1 MQVQEKTLAM
11 HRTDGRVGVVVVVL
25 VALALLA
32 GWWLGTRTHT
42 GSGSSE
48 PPPITFEQASTQ
60 IKTSSEAFAAV
71 AKVATP
77 SVVNISAAT
86 IIPGRRSPLFDDPLF
101 RYFFGDDDIPFREPS
116 RVVRSL
122 GSGVIVS
129 RDGLILT
136 NNHMIA
142 GASRISVTLA
152 DGRRFSDAQV
162 VGADPATDLALLRV
176 RANNLPAIKWGDSR
190 ALEVGEWVLAIGN
203 PYGLSQTVTAGIV
216 SAKGRRDVGISVYED
231 FIQTDAA
238 INPGNSGGA
247 LVNIRGE
254 LVGINTAILS
264 QSGGNVG
271 IGFAIPSHEA
281 RRVMELLLRD
291 GKVSRGWLGIIP
303 ARVEEGAVQ
312 GVVVANLFRNSPA
325 DLAGLDIEDVILE
338 CNGKR
343 VTSPGELKNIIASM
357 PASTEVT
364 LVIQRGNQRGRVRLR
379 VADHPTDRLGRPVP
393 GI

>member
-1 MQVQEKTLAM
+1 MQLLE
-11 HRTDGRVGVVVVVL
+11 RTQAIRRAERHSAVAVALL
-25 VALALLA
+25 VAIALLV
-32 GWWLGTRTHT
+32 GWWLGTRSHVAPVPP
-42 GSGSSE
+42 E
-48 PPPITFEQASTQ
+48 PSLPSLEQASAQ
-60 IKTSSEAFAAV
+60 LKTSSEGFAAV

-101 RYFFGDDDIPFREPS
+101 RYFFGDEDIPFRQPE

-136 NNHMIA
+136 NNHVIA

-152 DGRRFSDAQV
+152 DGRRFTDAQV
-162 VGADPATDLALLRV
+162 VGADPATDLALLRI
-176 RANNLPAIKWGDSR
+176 RASNLPTIKWGDSR
-190 ALEVGEWVLAIGN
+190 ALEVGDWVLAVGN

-271 IGFAIPSHEA
+271 IGFAVPSHEA
-281 RRVMELLLRD
+281 RRVMELLLRE

-303 ARVEEGAVQ
+303 ARRDEGASQ
-312 GVVVANLFRNSPA
+312 GVVIANLFRNSPA
-325 DLAGLDIEDVILE
+325 DLAGLDIDDVILE

-343 VTSPGELKNIIASM
+343 VASPGELKNMIAAL
-357 PASTEVT
+357 PAGTEVT
-364 LVIQRGNQRGRVRLR
+364 LLVQRGTERGRVRLR
-379 VADHPTDRLGRPVP
+379 VADHPYDRLGRPLP

>member
-1 MQVQEKTLAM
+1 MQLQGKTLAM
-11 HRTDGRVGVVVVVL
+11 YRTERHLAGVVVLL
-25 VALALLA
+25 VAFALLV
-32 GWWLGTRTHT
+32 GWWLGARTRTVPVPP
-42 GSGSSE
+42 E
-48 PPPITFEQASTQ
+48 PTMPTFEQASTQ
-60 IKTSSEAFAAV
+60 LKSSSEAFAAV
-71 AKVATP
+71 AKIATP
-77 SVVNISAAT
+77 AVVNISAAT

-101 RYFFGDDDIPFREPS
+101 RYFFGDEDIPFRQPE

-129 RDGLILT
+129 RDGFILT
-136 NNHMIA
+136 NNHVVA

-162 VGADPATDLALLRV
+162 VGTDPATDLALLRI
-176 RANNLPAIKWGDSR
+176 RANGLPAIKWGDSK

-247 LVNIRGE
+247 LVNTRGE

-281 RRVMELLLRD
+281 RRVMELLVRE

-303 ARVEEGAVQ
+303 ARVEEGTVQ
-312 GVVVANLFRNSPA
+312 GVIVANLFRNSPA
-325 DLAGLDIEDVILE
+325 DLAGLDIDDIILE
-338 CNGKR
+338 CNGKK
-343 VTSPGELKNIIASM
+343 VTSPGELKNMIAAM
-357 PASTEVT
+357 PAGTEVT
-364 LVIQRGNQRGRVRLR
+364 LLVQRGNERGRVRLK
-379 VADHPTDRLGRPVP
+379 VADHPTDRFGRPVP

>member
-1 MQVQEKTLAM
+1 MQLQEKTLAM
-11 HRTDGRVGVVVVVL
+11 YRTERRFTGMVVL
-25 VALALLA
+25 LVAIALLV
-32 GWWLGTRTHT
+32 GWWLGVRTRTA
-42 GSGSSE
+42 SVPPE
-48 PPPITFEQASTQ
+48 PTLPTFEQASTQ
-60 IKTSSEAFAAV
+60 LKTSSEAFAAV
-71 AKVATP
+71 AKIATP
-77 SVVNISAAT
+77 AVVNISAAT

-101 RYFFGDDDIPFREPS
+101 RYFFGDEDIPFREPE

-136 NNHMIA
+136 NNHVVA

-152 DGRRFSDAQV
+152 DGRKFSEVQV
-162 VGADPATDLALLRV
+162 VGTDPATDLALLRI

-303 ARVEEGAVQ
+303 ARVEEGTVQ
-312 GVVVANLFRNSPA
+312 GVIVANLFRNSPA
-325 DLAGLDIEDVILE
+325 DLAGLDIDDVILE
-338 CNGKR
+338 CNGKK
-343 VTSPGELKNIIASM
+343 VTSPGDLKNMIAAM
-357 PASTEVT
+357 PAGTEVT
-364 LVIQRGNQRGRVRLR
+364 LLVQRGSERGRVRLR
-379 VADHPTDRLGRPVP
+379 VADHPTDRFGRPVP

>member
-42 GSGSSE
+42 GSGGSE

-60 IKTSSEAFAAV
+60 LKTSSEAFAAV

-136 NNHMIA
+136 NNHVIA

-152 DGRRFSDAQV
+152 DGRRFTDAQV

-325 DLAGLDIEDVILE
+325 DLAGLDIEDIILE

-343 VTSPGELKNIIASM
+343 VTSPGELKNMIASM
-357 PASTEVT
+357 PAGTEVT

-379 VADHPTDRLGRPVP
+379 VADHPTDRFGRPVP

>member
-1 MQVQEKTLAM
+1 MQRLERALTM
-11 HRTDGRVGVVVVVL
+11 RYPERRSVVPIILLVL
-25 VALALLA
+25 VALLA
-32 GWWLGTRTHT
+32 GWWLGVRSRPTPALP
-42 GSGSSE
+42 E
-48 PPPITFEQASTQ
+48 PPSMTFEQASTQ
-60 IKTSSEAFAAV
+60 LRTSSEAFAAV

-101 RYFFGDDDIPFREPS
+101 RYFFGDDDIPFRQPD

-136 NNHMIA
+136 NNHVIA
-142 GASRISVTLA
+142 GANRISVTLA
-152 DGRRFSDAQV
+152 DGRRFSDVQV
-162 VGADPATDLALLRV
+162 VGTDPATDLALLRI

-271 IGFAIPSHEA
+271 IGFAVPSHEA
-281 RRVMELLLRD
+281 RRVMELLLRE
-291 GKVSRGWLGIIP
+291 GRVSRGWLGILP

-325 DLAGLDIEDVILE
+325 DLAGLDIDDVILE
-338 CNGKR
+338 CNGRR
-343 VTSPGELKNIIASM
+343 VTSPGELKNMIASM
-357 PASTEVT
+357 PAGTEVT
-364 LVIQRGNQRGRVRLR
+364 LLVQRGTERGRIRLR
-379 VADHPTDRLGRPVP
+379 VADHPTDRFGRPLP

>member
-1 MQVQEKTLAM
+1 MQRLERALSM
-11 HRTDGRVGVVVVVL
+11 GYRERRSVVPVVL
-25 VALALLA
+25 LVVLALLV
-32 GWWLGTRTHT
+32 GWWLGVRSRPTPALP
-42 GSGSSE
+42 E
-48 PPPITFEQASTQ
+48 PPPMTFEQASTQ
-60 IKTSSEAFAAV
+60 LRSSSEAFAAV
-71 AKVATP
+71 ARVATP

-101 RYFFGDDDIPFREPS
+101 RYFFGDEDIPFRQPE

-136 NNHMIA
+136 NNHVIA

-152 DGRRFSDAQV
+152 DGRRFADAQV
-162 VGADPATDLALLRV
+162 VGTDPATDLALLRI

-271 IGFAIPSHEA
+271 IGFAVPSHEA

-291 GKVSRGWLGIIP
+291 GRVSRGWLGIIP

-312 GVVVANLFRNSPA
+312 GVIVANLFRNSPA
-325 DLAGLDIEDVILE
+325 DLAGLDIDDIILE
-338 CNGKR
+338 CNGRR
-343 VTSPGELKNIIASM
+343 VTSPGDLKNMIASM
-357 PASTEVT
+357 PAGTEVT
-364 LVIQRGNQRGRVRLR
+364 LLIQRGMERGRVRLR
-379 VADHPTDRLGRPVP
+379 VADHPTDRFGRPVP

>member
-1 MQVQEKTLAM
+1 MQAQERTLAM
-11 HRTDGRVGVVVVVL
+11 HRMDRRAGLVVVL
-25 VALALLA
+25 VALALLV

-42 GSGSSE
+42 GSE

-60 IKTSSEAFAAV
+60 LKTSSEAFAAV

-101 RYFFGDDDIPFREPS
+101 RYFFGDEDIPFREPS

-122 GSGVIVS
+122 GSGVIV
-129 RDGLILT
+129 RHDGLILT
-136 NNHMIA
+136 NNHVIA

-162 VGADPATDLALLRV
+162 VGTDPATDLALLRV

-271 IGFAIPSHEA
+271 IGFAIPSYEA

-357 PASTEVT
+357 PAGTEVT
-364 LVIQRGNQRGRVRLR
+364 LVIQRGSERGRVRLR

>member
-1 MQVQEKTLAM
+1 MQLLEKTQAM
-11 HRTDGRVGVVVVVL
+11 RPVERNTGVLVIVL
-25 VALALLA
+25 VAIALLV
-32 GWWLGTRTHT
+32 GWWLGSRSHVTPA
-42 GSGSSE
+42 GPE
-48 PPPITFEQASTQ
+48 PSLPSLEQASTQ
-60 IKTSSEAFAAV
+60 LKTSSEAFAAV

-101 RYFFGDDDIPFREPS
+101 RYFFGDEDIPFRQPE

-136 NNHMIA
+136 NNHVIA

-152 DGRRFSDAQV
+152 DGRRFTDAQV
-162 VGADPATDLALLRV
+162 VGADPATDLALLRI

-190 ALEVGEWVLAIGN
+190 ALEVGDWVLAIGN

-271 IGFAIPSHEA
+271 IGFAVPSHEA
-281 RRVMELLLRD
+281 RRVIELLLRE

-303 ARVEEGAVQ
+303 ARLEEGSIQ

-325 DLAGLDIEDVILE
+325 DLAGLDIDDVILE
-338 CNGKR
+338 CNGKQVR
-343 VTSPGELKNIIASM
+343 SPGELKNMIASL
-357 PASTEVT
+357 PAGSEVT
-364 LVIQRGNQRGRVRLR
+364 LLVQRGTERGRVRLR
-379 VADHPTDRLGRPVP
+379 VADHPYDRFGRPLP

>member
-1 MQVQEKTLAM
+1 LL
-11 HRTDGRVGVVVVVL
+11 VL
-25 VALALLA
+25 LALLA
-32 GWWLGTRTHT
+32 GWWLGVRSRTT
-42 GSGSSE
+42 PALPE
-48 PPPITFEQASTQ
+48 PPPMTFEQASTQ
-60 IKTSSEAFAAV
+60 LRTSSEAFAAV
-71 AKVATP
+71 AKIATP

-101 RYFFGDDDIPFREPS
+101 RYFFGDDDIPFRQPE

-136 NNHMIA
+136 NNHVIA

-152 DGRRFSDAQV
+152 DGRRFSDVQV
-162 VGADPATDLALLRV
+162 VGTDPATDLALLRI

-271 IGFAIPSHEA
+271 IGFAVPSHEA
-281 RRVMELLLRD
+281 RRVMELLLRE
-291 GKVSRGWLGIIP
+291 GRVSRGWLGIIP
-303 ARVEEGAVQ
+303 ARVEEGAIQ

-325 DLAGLDIEDVILE
+325 DLAGLDIDDIILE
-338 CNGKR
+338 CNGRR
-343 VTSPGELKNIIASM
+343 VTSPGELKNMIASM
-357 PASTEVT
+357 PAGTEVT
-364 LVIQRGNQRGRVRLR
+364 LLVQRGTERGRVRLR
-379 VADHPTDRLGRPVP
+379 VADHPTDRFGRPVP

>member
-1 MQVQEKTLAM
+1 MQLLEKTQAM
-11 HRTDGRVGVVVVVL
+11 RPVERNTGVLVIVL
-25 VALALLA
+25 VAIALLV
-32 GWWLGTRTHT
+32 GRWLGSRSHVTPA
-42 GSGSSE
+42 GPE
-48 PPPITFEQASTQ
+48 PSLPSLEQASTQ
-60 IKTSSEAFAAV
+60 LKTSSEAFAAV

-101 RYFFGDDDIPFREPS
+101 RYFFGDEDIPFRQPE

-136 NNHMIA
+136 NNHVIA

-152 DGRRFSDAQV
+152 DGRRFTDAQV
-162 VGADPATDLALLRV
+162 VGADPATDLALLRI

-190 ALEVGEWVLAIGN
+190 ALEVGDWVLAIGN

-271 IGFAIPSHEA
+271 IGFAVPSHEA
-281 RRVMELLLRD
+281 RRVMELLLRE

-303 ARVEEGAVQ
+303 ARLEEGSIQ

-325 DLAGLDIEDVILE
+325 DLAGLDIDDVILE
-338 CNGKR
+338 CNGKQVR
-343 VTSPGELKNIIASM
+343 SPGELKNMIASL
-357 PASTEVT
+357 PAGSEVT
-364 LVIQRGNQRGRVRLR
+364 LLVQRGTERGRVRLR
-379 VADHPTDRLGRPVP
+379 VADHPYDRFGRPLP

>member
-1 MQVQEKTLAM
+1 MQLLEKTQAM
-11 HRTDGRVGVVVVVL
+11 RPVERNTGVLVIVL
-25 VALALLA
+25 VAIALLV
-32 GWWLGTRTHT
+32 GWWLGSRSHVTPA
-42 GSGSSE
+42 GPE
-48 PPPITFEQASTQ
+48 PSLPSLEQASTQ
-60 IKTSSEAFAAV
+60 LKTSSEAFAAV

-86 IIPGRRSPLFDDPLF
+86 IITGRRSPLFDDPLF
-101 RYFFGDDDIPFREPS
+101 RYFFGDEDIPFRQPE

-136 NNHMIA
+136 NNHVIA

-152 DGRRFSDAQV
+152 DGRRFTDAQV
-162 VGADPATDLALLRV
+162 VGADPATDLALLRI

-190 ALEVGEWVLAIGN
+190 ALEVGDWVLAIGN

-271 IGFAIPSHEA
+271 IGFAVPSHEA
-281 RRVMELLLRD
+281 RRVMELLLRE

-303 ARVEEGAVQ
+303 ARLEEGSIQ

-325 DLAGLDIEDVILE
+325 DLAGLDIDDVILE
-338 CNGKR
+338 CNGKQVR
-343 VTSPGELKNIIASM
+343 SPGELKNMIASL
-357 PASTEVT
+357 PAGSEVT
-364 LVIQRGNQRGRVRLR
+364 LLVQRGTERGRVRLR
-379 VADHPTDRLGRPVP
+379 VADHPYDRFGRPLP

>member
-1 MQVQEKTLAM
+1 MQVQERTLAM
-11 HRTDGRVGVVVVVL
+11 HRTDKRVVVVVL
-25 VALALLA
+25 MVLALLA

-42 GSGSSE
+42 GSGGSE
-48 PPPITFEQASTQ
+48 PPPITFEQATTPLKSG
-60 IKTSSEAFAAV
+60 SEAFAAV
-71 AKVATP
+71 AKAATP

-136 NNHMIA
+136 NNHVIA

-152 DGRRFSDAQV
+152 DGRRFTEVQV
-162 VGADPATDLALLRV
+162 IGTDPATDLALLRV

-281 RRVMELLLRD
+281 RRVMGLLLRG
-291 GKVSRGWLGIIP
+291 GKVSRGWLGLIP
-303 ARVEEGAVQ
+303 ARVEDGAVQ

-325 DLAGLDIEDVILE
+325 DLAGLDIEDIILE

-343 VTSPGELKNIIASM
+343 ITSPGELKNMIASM
-357 PASTEVT
+357 PAGTEVT

>member
-1 MQVQEKTLAM
+1 MQAQERTLAM
-11 HRTDGRVGVVVVVL
+11 HRMDRRAGLVVVL
-25 VALALLA
+25 VALALLV

-42 GSGSSE
+42 GSE

-60 IKTSSEAFAAV
+60 LKTSSEAFAAV

-101 RYFFGDDDIPFREPS
+101 RYFFGDEDIPFREPS

-122 GSGVIVS
+122 GSGVIVR

-136 NNHMIA
+136 NNHVIA
-142 GASRISVTLA
+142 GASRISVTLS

-162 VGADPATDLALLRV
+162 VGTDPATDLALLRV

-271 IGFAIPSHEA
+271 IGFAIPSYEA

-357 PASTEVT
+357 PAGTEVT
-364 LVIQRGNQRGRVRLR
+364 LVIQRGSERGRVRLR

>member
-1 MQVQEKTLAM
+1 MQAQERTLAM
-11 HRTDGRVGVVVVVL
+11 HRMDRRAGLVVVL
-25 VALALLA
+25 VALALLI
-32 GWWLGTRTHT
+32 GWWLGTRTHV
-42 GSGSSE
+42 GSGGSE
-48 PPPITFEQASTQ
+48 PTPITFEQASTQ
-60 IKTSSEAFAAV
+60 LKTSSEAFAAV

-101 RYFFGDDDIPFREPS
+101 RYFFGDEDIPFREPS

-122 GSGVIVS
+122 GSGVIVR

-136 NNHMIA
+136 NNHVIA

-162 VGADPATDLALLRV
+162 VGTDPATDLALLRV

-190 ALEVGEWVLAIGN
+190 VLEVGEWVLAIGN

-357 PASTEVT
+357 PAGTEVT
-364 LVIQRGNQRGRVRLR
+364 LVIQRGSERGRVRLR

>member
-1 MQVQEKTLAM
+1 MHLQERTLAM
-11 HRTDGRVGVVVVVL
+11 GRWERRSTVPVVVMVVL
-25 VALALLA
+25 ALVI
-32 GWWLGTRTHT
+32 GWWLGARTRTT
-42 GSGSSE
+42 PATPA
-48 PPPITFEQASTQ
+48 PPPVTFEQASTQ
-60 IKTSSEAFAAV
+60 LKTSSEAFAAV
-71 AKVATP
+71 AKAATP

-101 RYFFGDDDIPFREPS
+101 RYFFGDEDIPFREPE

-136 NNHMIA
+136 NNHVIA

-152 DGRRFSDAQV
+152 DGRRYADAQV
-162 VGADPATDLALLRV
+162 VGADPATDLALLRI
-176 RANNLPAIKWGDSR
+176 RADNLPAIKWGDSR
-190 ALEVGEWVLAIGN
+190 ALQVGEWVLAIGN
-203 PYGLSQTVTAGIV
+203 PYGLNQTVTAGIV
-216 SAKGRRDVGISVYED
+216 SAKGRRDVGISLYED

-271 IGFAIPSHEA
+271 IGFAVPSHEA

-291 GKVSRGWLGIIP
+291 GRVSRGWLGIIP
-303 ARVEEGAVQ
+303 ARVEEG
-312 GVVVANLFRNSPA
+312 
-325 DLAGLDIEDVILE
+325 
-338 CNGKR
+338 
-343 VTSPGELKNIIASM
+343 
-357 PASTEVT
+357 
-364 LVIQRGNQRGRVRLR
+364 
-379 VADHPTDRLGRPVP
+379 
-393 GI
+393 

>member
-1 MQVQEKTLAM
+1 MQAQERTLAM
-11 HRTDGRVGVVVVVL
+11 HRTNGRIVVIVVVL

-32 GWWLGTRTHT
+32 GWWLGTRTHV
-42 GSGSSE
+42 GSGGSDL
-48 PPPITFEQASTQ
+48 PPITFEQASTQ
-60 IKTSSEAFAAV
+60 LKTSSEAFAAV

-116 RVVRSL
+116 RVARSL

-136 NNHMIA
+136 NNHVIA

-152 DGRRFSDAQV
+152 DGRRFADAQV

-190 ALEVGEWVLAIGN
+190 AQEVGEWVLAIGN
-203 PYGLSQTVTAGIV
+203 PYGLNQTVTAGIV

-247 LVNIRGE
+247 LVNTRGE

-357 PASTEVT
+357 PAGTEVT
-364 LVIQRGNQRGRVRLR
+364 LVIQRGSERGRVRLR

>member
-1 MQVQEKTLAM
+1 MQAQEKTLAI
-11 HRTDGRVGVVVVVL
+11 HRADGRVVIGVAVL
-25 VALALLA
+25 VVLALLM
-32 GWWLGTRTHT
+32 GWWLGVRTHRT
-42 GSGSSE
+42 PSVPE
-48 PPPITFEQASTQ
+48 VPPMTLDQASTQ
-60 IKTSSEAFAAV
+60 LKTSSEAFAAV

-101 RYFFGDDDIPFREPS
+101 RYFFGDEDIPFREPD

-136 NNHMIA
+136 NNHVIA

-152 DGRRFSDAQV
+152 DGRRFADVQV
-162 VGADPATDLALLRV
+162 VGTDPATDLALLRV

-271 IGFAIPSHEA
+271 IGFAIPSYEA
-281 RRVMELLLRD
+281 RRVMEILLRN

-303 ARVEEGAVQ
+303 ARIEEGTIQ

-325 DLAGLDIEDVILE
+325 DLAGLDIDDIILE
-338 CNGKR
+338 CNGKQ
-343 VTSPGELKNIIASM
+343 VTTPGELKNMIASM
-357 PASTEVT
+357 PAGTEVT
-364 LVIQRGNQRGRVRLR
+364 LVVQRGNERGRVRLR
-379 VADHPTDRLGRPVP
+379 VMDHPTDRFGRPVP

>member
-1 MQVQEKTLAM
+1 MQLQGKVQAM
-11 HRTDGRVGVVVVVL
+11 ARFENPRW
-25 VALALLA
+25 VAVAAVAVLALLV
-32 GWWLGTRTHT
+32 GWWLGMRTQT
-42 GSGSSE
+42 AQRLPE
-48 PPPITFEQASTQ
+48 PPPVTFEQASTQ
-60 IKTSSEAFAAV
+60 LKQSSEAFAAV
-71 AKVATP
+71 AKAATP
-77 SVVNISAAT
+77 AVVNISAAT
-86 IIPGRRSPLFDDPLF
+86 IVPGRRSPLFDDPLF
-101 RYFFGDDDIPFREPS
+101 RYFFGDDDIPFRQPE

-136 NNHMIA
+136 NNHVVA

-152 DGRRFSDAQV
+152 DGRRFAEARV
-162 VGADPATDLALLRV
+162 VGTDPATDLALLRI
-176 RANNLPAIKWGDSR
+176 RSSNLPAIKWGDSR

-247 LVNIRGE
+247 LVNTRGE
-254 LVGINTAILS
+254 LVGVNTAILS

-312 GVVVANLFRNSPA
+312 GVIVANLFRNSPA
-325 DLAGLDIEDVILE
+325 DLAGLDIEDTIVE

-343 VTSPGELKNIIASM
+343 VTSPGELKNMIASM
-357 PASTEVT
+357 PAGTEVS
-364 LVIQRGNQRGRVRLR
+364 LVIQRGSERGRVRLQ
-379 VADHPTDRLGRPVP
+379 VADHPTDRFGRPVP

>member
-1 MQVQEKTLAM
+1 MQLQGKVQAM
-11 HRTDGRVGVVVVVL
+11 TRIDRYSGAVIGLL
-25 VALALLA
+25 VAAALAA
-32 GWWLGTRTHT
+32 GWWLGVRTQT
-42 GSGSSE
+42 APRITE
-48 PPPITFEQASTQ
+48 PPPMTFEQASTQ
-60 IKTSSEAFAAV
+60 LKQSSETFAAV

-86 IIPGRRSPLFDDPLF
+86 IVPGRRSPLFDDPLF
-101 RYFFGDDDIPFREPS
+101 RYFFGDDDIPFRQPE

-136 NNHMIA
+136 NNHVIA

-152 DGRRFSDAQV
+152 DGRRFTDAQV
-162 VGADPATDLALLRV
+162 VGTDPATDLALLRI
-176 RANNLPAIKWGDSR
+176 RASNLPAIKWGDSR

-247 LVNIRGE
+247 LVNARGE

-291 GKVSRGWLGIIP
+291 GRVSRGWLGIIP

-343 VTSPGELKNIIASM
+343 VTSPGELKNIIASL
-357 PASTEVT
+357 PAGTEVT
-364 LVIQRGNQRGRVRLR
+364 LTVQRGNERGRVRLR
-379 VADHPTDRLGRPVP
+379 VADHPVDRFGRPAP

>member
-1 MQVQEKTLAM
+1 MQFQEKTLAM
-11 HRTDGRVGVVVVVL
+11 YRTERHFTGVVLLVV
-25 VALALLA
+25 LALLA
-32 GWWLGTRTHT
+32 GWWLGTRSRTT
-42 GSGSSE
+42 PVPTE
-48 PPPITFEQASTQ
+48 PNLPTFEQASTQ
-60 IKTSSEAFAAV
+60 LKTSSEAFAAV
-71 AKVATP
+71 AKLATP
-77 SVVNISAAT
+77 AVVNISAAT

-101 RYFFGDDDIPFREPS
+101 RYFFGDEDIPFREPE

-136 NNHMIA
+136 NNHVVA
-142 GASRISVTLA
+142 GASRITVTLA
-152 DGRRFSDAQV
+152 DGRKFSDAQI
-162 VGADPATDLALLRV
+162 VGTDPATDLALLRI
-176 RANNLPAIKWGDSR
+176 RASNLPAIKWGDSR

-303 ARVEEGAVQ
+303 ARVEDETVQ
-312 GVVVANLFRNSPA
+312 GV
-325 DLAGLDIEDVILE
+325 I
-338 CNGKR
+338 
-343 VTSPGELKNIIASM
+343 
-357 PASTEVT
+357 
-364 LVIQRGNQRGRVRLR
+364 
-379 VADHPTDRLGRPVP
+379 VP
-393 GI
+393 

>member
-1 MQVQEKTLAM
+1 MQRLERALSM
-11 HRTDGRVGVVVVVL
+11 GYRERRSVVPVVL
-25 VALALLA
+25 LVVLALLV
-32 GWWLGTRTHT
+32 GWWLGVRSRPTPALP
-42 GSGSSE
+42 E
-48 PPPITFEQASTQ
+48 PPPMTFEQASTQ
-60 IKTSSEAFAAV
+60 LRTSSEAFAAV
-71 AKVATP
+71 ARVATP

-101 RYFFGDDDIPFREPS
+101 RYFFGDEDIPFRQPE

-136 NNHMIA
+136 NNHVIA

-152 DGRRFSDAQV
+152 DGRRFADAQV
-162 VGADPATDLALLRV
+162 VGTDPATDLALLRI

-271 IGFAIPSHEA
+271 IGFAVPSHEA

-291 GKVSRGWLGIIP
+291 GRVSRGWLGIIP

-312 GVVVANLFRNSPA
+312 GVIVANLFRNSPA
-325 DLAGLDIEDVILE
+325 DLAGLDIDDIILE
-338 CNGKR
+338 CNGRR
-343 VTSPGELKNIIASM
+343 VTSPGDLKNMIASM
-357 PASTEVT
+357 PAGTEVT
-364 LVIQRGNQRGRVRLR
+364 LLIQRGMERGRVRLR
-379 VADHPTDRLGRPVP
+379 VADHPTDRFGRPVP

>member
-1 MQVQEKTLAM
+1 MQVQEKTLTM
-11 HRTDGRVGVVVVVL
+11 HRVEGRVAVAVVAMVL
-25 VALALLA
+25 LALFV
-32 GWWLGTRTHT
+32 GWWLGVRTHT
-42 GSGSSE
+42 GSGVPE

-60 IKTSSEAFAAV
+60 LKASSEAFAAV

-101 RYFFGDDDIPFREPS
+101 RYFFGDEDIPFREPD

-136 NNHMIA
+136 NNHVIA
-142 GASRISVTLA
+142 GASRISVALA
-152 DGRRFSDAQV
+152 DGRRFSDVQV
-162 VGADPATDLALLRV
+162 VGTDPATDLALLRV

-281 RRVMELLLRD
+281 RRVMEQLLRY

-303 ARVEEGAVQ
+303 ARLDEGVVQ

-325 DLAGLDIEDVILE
+325 DLAGLDIEDIILE

-343 VTSPGELKNIIASM
+343 VTSPGELKNLIASL
-357 PASTEVT
+357 PAGTEVT
-364 LVIQRGNQRGRVRLR
+364 LVIQRGNERGKVRLR
-379 VADHPTDRLGRPVP
+379 VADHPTDRFGRPVP

>member
-1 MQVQEKTLAM
+1 MQLLEKTQAM
-11 HRTDGRVGVVVVVL
+11 RPVERNTGVLVIVL
-25 VALALLA
+25 VAIALLV
-32 GWWLGTRTHT
+32 GWWLGSRSHVTPA
-42 GSGSSE
+42 GPE
-48 PPPITFEQASTQ
+48 PSLPSLEQASTQ
-60 IKTSSEAFAAV
+60 LKTSSEAFAAV

-101 RYFFGDDDIPFREPS
+101 RYFFGDEDIPFRQPE

-136 NNHMIA
+136 NNHVIA

-152 DGRRFSDAQV
+152 DGRRFTDAQV
-162 VGADPATDLALLRV
+162 VGADPATDLALLRI

-190 ALEVGEWVLAIGN
+190 ALEVGDWVLAIGN

-271 IGFAIPSHEA
+271 IGFAVPSHEA
-281 RRVMELLLRD
+281 RRVMELLLRE

-303 ARVEEGAVQ
+303 ARLEEGSIQ

-325 DLAGLDIEDVILE
+325 DLAGLDIDDVILE
-338 CNGKR
+338 CNGKQVR
-343 VTSPGELKNIIASM
+343 SPGELKNMIASL
-357 PASTEVT
+357 PAGSEVT
-364 LVIQRGNQRGRVRLR
+364 LLVQRGTERGRVRLR
-379 VADHPTDRLGRPVP
+379 VADHPYDRFGRPLP